1 MTLKTDILNPIVVG
15 ESEKG
20 KKENKSENKA
30 YAKEEEEEAAN
41 GKTEKSEKIFFI
53 DM

>member
-1 MTLKTDILNPIVVG
+1 MALQTDILNPIVVG

-20 KKENKSENKA
+20 RKENKNENKA
-30 YAKEEEEEAAN
+30 YAEEEAAAN
-41 GKTEKSEKIFFI
+41 GKTEKSEKLLFI

>member
-1 MTLKTDILNPIVVG
+1 MALKTDILNPIVVG

-30 YAKEEEEEAAN
+30 YAKEEEEDAEQN
-41 GKTEKSEKIFFI
+41 CFHITCL
-53 DM
+53 

>member
-1 MTLKTDILNPIVVG
+1 MALQTDILNPIVVG

-30 YAKEEEEEAAN
+30 YTKEGEEAN
-41 GKTEKSEKIFFI
+41 WKTEKSEKIFLI

>member
-30 YAKEEEEEAAN
+30 YAKEEEEAAN